1 MHLRR
6 ASLLA
11 LLFLLAACG
20 EGNDAEIPSRGDA
33 PADLPETPASPR
45 PEIPADAPLVAF
57 LGDSLVAGLHLA
69 PDEAFPAVLQR
80 RLARRGLP
88 FRLVN
93 AGVSGSTTAAGLARA
108 DWMLKRKPDVVVICL
123 GANDGFR
130 GIPHEAIERNLRAIL
145 DKVRDRNAEPLLLGI
160 RLPPNYGKQYVARF
174 DAIYARVAGET
185 KAPFVPYFMEGV
197 GGVAEMNLPDG
208 IHPTPKG
215 HQRLARNVE
224 DALAGMLRA
233 E

>member
-1 MHLRR
+1 MHLGRR
-6 ASLLA
+6 CLFA
-11 LLFLLAACG
+11 LLVALAACG
-20 EGNDAEIPSRGDA
+20 RSDEFDPPSRGDA
-33 PADLPETPASPR
+33 PADLPETPAAAQ

-80 RLARRGLP
+80 RLAREGRP
-88 FRLVN
+88 FRLMN

-108 DWMLKRKPDVVVICL
+108 DWILKREPEVVVICL

-130 GIPHEAIERNLRAIL
+130 GIPHEAIEKNLRAIL
-145 DKVRDRNAEPLLLGI
+145 DKVREKGARALLLGI
-160 RLPPNYGKQYVARF
+160 RLPPNYGQEYVAGF
-174 DAIYARVAGET
+174 DAVFARVAEET
-185 KAPFVPYFMEGV
+185 KTPFVPYFMKGV

-215 HQRLARNVE
+215 HRRLAENVE
-224 DALAGMLRA
+224 EALAGQLRQR
-233 E
+233 